1 MKEIIKEK
9 KMKKTLTVFAI
20 FAIVG
25 LSAGDSFAQ
34 SFQGR
39 STGRARIHR
48 SSTQILRVLKANQE
62 ELKITEDQLKAIEDL
77 TYSFEERKI
86 EARSEASKYQ
96 LELQK
101 LLQDRENLD
110 YAKLKAALSKTSEHK
125 HEMMIEGFKLR
136 DEISK
141 ILTPEQNEALK
152 SMRLERFKDRRDF
165 RGRSTGRAGRGRMQ
179 RPPLNRQPIKRDF

>member
-1 MKEIIKEK
+1 
-9 KMKKTLTVFAI
+9 MKKTLTVFAI

-25 LSAGDSFAQ
+25 LFAIDSFAQ

-39 STGRARIHR
+39 RTGRARISR

-62 ELKITEDQLKAIEDL
+62 ELKITADQLKAIEDL

-86 EARSEASKYQ
+86 EARSEASKNQ
-96 LELQK
+96 LELRK

-110 YAKLKAALSKTSEHK
+110 YAKLRDALSKTSEHK
-125 HEMMIEGFKLR
+125 HDMMIEGFELR

-152 SMRLERFKDRRDF
+152 SMRLEKFRDRKDRRDF